1 MGRGIFGFLGNTTP
15 ILMIALFGGGTY
27 LAWVNRFPPFDE
39 GGLVD
44 KLLNYL
50 PKHTGK
56 GATPA
61 SEDGGDGSVAD
72 DLGGGGGGSGNA
84 TDPSQGDFI
93 APGAGPTVP
102 PIGFGPGPT
111 GGPMGMQFPSSNMQS
126 GIMQTSR
133 ASDPTS
139 GEFNV
144 YQNYAKGLQMLYG
157 QGNTANLGPGGGGL
171 PNVVGDP
178 NLGTTPVPQSLF
190 QQQGYPPNGQGGYPY
205 PQQMQQQ
212 PFGHPSMP
220 PGTPFLPNPSQYPGP
235 VQPGPYPAVP
245 PVMSPPPPWAFGLP
259 PQLIP
264 GPDIFV
270 VIPGRKGIPF
280 IRGIPDLLSLDVGGI
295 HIGLDGIRIGDLIR
309 IGGGWHN
316 IFPHGVDPYD
326 QTKFKKDISNFVN
339 KMLRKIKGKNS
350 KDRLNIFKQIVTSS
364 GGGSGGIN
372 IGGSGGINI
381 GGSGAGGINIGGSG
395 GGLGGLFGG
404 SAGAGV
410 GGLPGNIFGGSGG
423 SSSSSGGLGGLLGG
437 LQGGAGAGGL
447 LGGMG
452 GMGAGNM
459 NMIPGVGSMGNIP
472 NIPGMSNMFPGGLF
486 QSNAGFVLPN
496 KAAYMQYNGR
506 NSLQPLLKRK
516 NSAGRDDSFFFKIG
530 NNR

>member
-15 ILMIALFGGGTY
+15 ILMLALFGGGTY

-44 KLLNYL
+44 KLLDYL

-61 SEDGGDGSVAD
+61 SEKDGTVEE
-72 DLGGGGGGSGNA
+72 DLGGSDPDTGGGGRGNA

-102 PIGFGPGPT
+102 PIGFGPGPR
-111 GGPMGMQFPSSNMQS
+111 GGPMGMQFPGSNMQS

-144 YQNYAKGLQMLYG
+144 YQNYAKGLEMLYG
-157 QGNTANLGPGGGGL
+157 QGNRANLGPGGGGL
-171 PNVVGDP
+171 PGVVGDP

-190 QQQGYPPNGQGGYPY
+190 QQPGYPPNGQGGYPY

-245 PVMSPPPPWAFGLP
+245 PVMSPPPPWAMGLP

-270 VIPGRKGIPF
+270 IVPGKRGIPF
-280 IRGIPDLLSLDVGGI
+280 IRSVPDLLGINVGGI
-295 HIGLDGIRIGDLIR
+295 HVGLDGIRIGDLIR

-316 IFPHGVDPYD
+316 IFPHGIDPYD
-326 QTKFKKDISNFVN
+326 QGRFKNDISSFIN

-350 KDRLNIFKQIVTSS
+350 KDRLKIFKSIISTGGGGASMHFPGLDIQTGPSTGSQINIG
-364 GGGSGGIN
+364 GGGSG
-372 IGGSGGINI
+372 
-381 GGSGAGGINIGGSG
+381 
-395 GGLGGLFGG
+395 
-404 SAGAGV
+404 V
-410 GGLPGNIFGGSGG
+410 GMD
-423 SSSSSGGLGGLLGG
+423 
-437 LQGGAGAGGL
+437 GL
-447 LGGMG
+447 LGGMFGGGGASGLLGGIG

-516 NSAGRDDSFFFKIG
+516 RSTGRDDSFFFKIG
-530 NNR
+530 NSR